1 MKGKTTKAEY
11 LYLALS
17 YKKLNFFKMTKE
29 QVLGV
34 IRHVL
39 TFAGGFLVTKGLV
52 DEGVVME
59 VVGAVTTII
68 GSVWSIVAKK
78 NA

>member
-1 MKGKTTKAEY
+1 
-11 LYLALS
+11 
-17 YKKLNFFKMTKE
+17 MTKE

-52 DEGVVME
+52 DEGAVME